1 MKTVGIVGGIG
12 PESTVEYYRFI
23 VENYQKR
30 IADGSYPAIIINSI
44 DMKRMLEGIAAGR
57 LQETIAFLSTEI
69 ERLAAAG
76 ANFGLLASNTPHL
89 VFDQLRERSRIPLV
103 SIVEAACRAA
113 SAAHLQNVAL
123 FGTRFTM
130 QGGFYEKVFGKAGI
144 QISLP
149 TPTDQEYI
157 HDRYMNELVKG
168 IILDETRT
176 GLVQIAVK
184 MKEQK
189 GIDGLVLGGTE
200 LPPILRDADG
210 IDVQILDT
218 TKIHVI
224 EIVAIMTAET

>member
-130 QGGFYEKVFGKAGI
+130 QGWFYEKVFGKAGI

>member
-1 MKTVGIVGGIG
+1 
-12 PESTVEYYRFI
+12 
-23 VENYQKR
+23 
-30 IADGSYPAIIINSI
+30 
-44 DMKRMLEGIAAGR
+44 
-57 LQETIAFLSTEI
+57 
-69 ERLAAAG
+69 
-76 ANFGLLASNTPHL
+76 
-89 VFDQLRERSRIPLV
+89 
-103 SIVEAACRAA
+103 
-113 SAAHLQNVAL
+113 
-123 FGTRFTM
+123 
-130 QGGFYEKVFGKAGI
+130 VFGKAGI